1 MSFNVYDSTGLAV
14 NQLGQESPAIFS
26 KYFELQECTNIT
38 TDVLNDP
45 NMASHFNSLMHI
57 SGVATVPPQIAYS
70 TTWTNGP
77 HSVLANKVN
86 DLFKNDVFKM
96 FASANPRYRPIL
108 LTDAWTQQYP
118 KEGKKLSTSIA
129 FRSYP
134 IYQYN
139 TSNYYEI
146 FKLLFYCSAPKHYGF
161 GDNIDFVMDAIEK
174 SMVTGTEFGK
184 IFGGMIDDFKTF
196 TKDKNLH
203 FTKQDLTDFDKELK
217 ENDTNPDK
225 ASLVLNFN
233 KNANGTDTKKK
244 LIHSAATLVALLES
258 FCQNTET
265 ACPRFMLK
273 YGDLY
278 NANGYGYWVI
288 SGWSCKPCVQTTI
301 ENGKV
306 CPLFIDFTINLQT
319 AGKIGTTDLTGI
331 LNGTPGTLDEITKK
345 SIETA
350 NDKSA
355 KETLFK
361 KPIFKQKPI
370 K

>member
-57 SGVATVPPQIAYS
+57 SGVATAPPQIAYS

-174 SMVTGTEFGK
+174 SIVTGTEFGK

-203 FTKQDLTDFDKELK
+203 FTKQDLTDFDKELQ
-217 ENDTNPDK
+217 ENDKESDK
-225 ASLVLNFN
+225 ASLVLNF
-233 KNANGTDTKKK
+233 KNAKGTDTKKK

-273 YGDLY
+273 YGVRVCRIRKSPTTYASLPIPSSPIDATLPASFRFTVRLASPSMLSSTDWWTSLQSRY
-278 NANGYGYWVI
+278 NRYRRVDRTPLSYYFV
-288 SGWSCKPCVQTTI
+288 SSKPTRA
-301 ENGKV
+301 
-306 CPLFIDFTINLQT
+306 PLALLASLLT
-319 AGKIGTTDLTGI
+319 A
-331 LNGTPGTLDEITKK
+331 
-345 SIETA
+345 
-350 NDKSA
+350 
-355 KETLFK
+355 
-361 KPIFKQKPI
+361 
-370 K
+370 